1 MVLLLAVCLLWPPGL
16 ALAHTAHAPAV
27 SPRVPCRALQDAEA
41 LQRQLR
47 SGWVPRVGQTVF
59 VPRLAKR
66 AKVVALDGAGLLTL
80 QAGLLKV
87 TATVDEVRQQ

>member
-1 MVLLLAVCLLWPPGL
+1 VPPRL
-16 ALAHTAHAPAV
+16 P
-27 SPRVPCRALQDAEA
+27 QDAEA
-41 LQRQLR
+41 LQQQLR
-47 SGWVPRVGQTVF
+47 SGWAPRVGQTVY

-66 AKVVALDGAGLLTL
+66 AKVVALDSAGLLTL